1 MTSQPTTRDKFMNL
15 LLHGFAHAHRAVLKA
30 TKGKWGQGAGLV
42 QFLLLVHLGRRS
54 GEKRYTPLV
63 YASLGN
69 AYIIAA
75 SYRGN
80 PRHPA
85 WYWNLREQEEAQVQ
99 VGGAIRRVKVTELE
113 GEARERA
120 WAAMVSEWSSFTKY
134 ERTTTRHIP
143 VFELLPLD

>member
-1 MTSQPTTRDKFMNL
+1 MTSQSTLRNTFMNL
-15 LLHGFAHAHRAVLKA
+15 LLHGFARAHRTLLRA
-30 TKGKWGQGAGLV
+30 TKGKWGQGAGIV
-42 QFLLLVHLGRRS
+42 QMFLLVHQGRKS
-54 GEKRYTPLV
+54 GETRYTPLV
-63 YASLGN
+63 YTTLGD

-80 PRHPA
+80 QRHPT
-85 WYWNLREQEEAQVQ
+85 WYWNLREQKEAEVQ

-120 WAAMVSEWSSFTKY
+120 WAAMVSAWSGFNKY
-134 ERTTTRHIP
+134 ERATARHIP